1 MARFSDD
8 LRGERQRLGVSLDT
22 ISEVTRI
29 HMRHLL
35 ALEAGDFDQLPGGVF
50 RHGILRNYLSVLG
63 LDASPWVERFDAEQP
78 HPNPAHSPDPTQQ
91 STSEFSEFAE
101 NVHRS
106 RPHPTPSRHFRWFG
120 VLLML
125 TLLAALGWSV
135 WRFVLHG
142 HVILSS
148 TAEPDRPTAN
158 VEAHS

>member
-8 LRGERQRLGVSLDT
+8 LRAQRERLGVSLET

-50 RHGILRNYLSVLG
+50 RHGIVRNYLSVLG

-78 HPNPAHSPDPTQQ
+78 QSIPDPAHPPDPTQG
-91 STSEFSEFAE
+91 FAEFAE

-106 RPHPTPSRHFRWFG
+106 RPRATSSRDFRWFG

-125 TLLAALGWSV
+125 TLLAALGWGV
-135 WRFVLHG
+135 WRFILHG
-142 HVILSS
+142 HVLLSTTIS
-148 TAEPDRPTAN
+148 
-158 VEAHS
+158 AHTP

>member
-1 MARFSDD
+1 MAPFSDD
-8 LRGERQRLGVSLDT
+8 LRGERERLGVSLDT

-35 ALEAGDFDQLPGGVF
+35 ALEAGHFDQLPGGVF

-63 LDASPWVERFDAEQP
+63 LDASPWVDRFDREQP
-78 HPNPAHSPDPTQQ
+78 QPTPDPAHPPDPTQQ
-91 STSEFSEFAE
+91 FTSPFAEFAE

-106 RPHPTPSRHFRWFG
+106 RPHPTPSRDFRWFG

-135 WRFVLHG
+135 WRFILHG
-142 HVILSS
+142 HVVLSTTIS
-148 TAEPDRPTAN
+148 
-158 VEAHS
+158 AHTP